1 MVDTGAAV
9 SVFPAS
15 HQDIDSGSRT
25 LSLVADFLQTHGL
38 LVDLQSQ
45 RLVNTTSFTS
55 STLKQSNQPALCLHH
70 VASDDPYKRILD
82 EFPAITRPKFSS
94 PYVRHGVEHFI
105 PTTGPPVHARARR
118 LSPDKLA
125 VVKEEFRTTEEMWII
140 RRSDSPWASPLHMV
154 PKNSGGWRP
163 CGEYR
168 RLNDVTIADR
178 YPLPH
183 IQDFSSQLAGATM
196 FSKIDLVRGY
206 HQIPVATDDISKT
219 AVSTPFGL
227 FEFLRTP
234 FGLKNAAQ
242 AFQRLMDTVCSGLE
256 FVFVYLDDI
265 LVSSAS
271 AEQHKHH
278 LRTVFHRLASHG
290 LVINVSKCKFGTT
303 TIDYLGHRITSQGA
317 VPLPAKV
324 GAIRMFTRPTTVKGL
339 QQFAGMANFYHRFV
353 PNAAHMMRPIY
364 DAMAGM
370 SVTWDWSNDLEEA
383 FATAKEALAQATMLV
398 HPHADKPMPREK
410 QSAPFLSK
418 TLAPGNQWRS
428 LAANF
433 AQPNRSAV
441 RSIVNF

>member
-1 MVDTGAAV
+1 MQHPVCICGKRPSRSSLVASAAGQLNSLLFLVDGYSAKRFLVDTGAAG

-25 LSLVADFLQTHGL
+25 LSLVAANGSKIATYGTRKMKLRLENQDYTWPFILAEVKTPLLGADFLQTHGL

-82 EFPAITRPKFSS
+82 EFPAITRPEFSS

-118 LSPDKLA
+118 LPPDKLA
-125 VVKEEFRTTEEMWII
+125 VAKEEFRTMEEMGII

-154 PKNSGGWRP
+154 RKNASGWRP
-163 CGEYR
+163 CGDYR
-168 RLNDVTIADR
+168 RLNDMTIADR
-178 YPLPH
+178 YPVPH

-196 FSKIDLVRGY
+196 FSKFDLVRGY

-219 AVSTPFGL
+219 AVITLFGL

-242 AFQRLMDTVCSGLE
+242 AFQRLMDTVCSGLS
-256 FVFVYLDDI
+256 FVFVDLDDI

-278 LRTVFHRLASHG
+278 LRTVFQRLAYHG

-317 VPLPAKV
+317 VPLL
-324 GAIRMFTRPTTVKGL
+324 RR
-339 QQFAGMANFYHRFV
+339 
-353 PNAAHMMRPIY
+353 
-364 DAMAGM
+364 
-370 SVTWDWSNDLEEA
+370 
-383 FATAKEALAQATMLV
+383 
-398 HPHADKPMPREK
+398 
-410 QSAPFLSK
+410 
-418 TLAPGNQWRS
+418 
-428 LAANF
+428 
-433 AQPNRSAV
+433 
-441 RSIVNF
+441 